1 MFALIDGNN
10 FYVSCERVFRPVLEG
25 RPVIVLSNN
34 DGCAI
39 ARSNEAKDLGV
50 KMGHPWFQVK
60 RAWPDAGIT
69 ALSAN
74 FALYGD
80 MSSRLMGIA
89 AGLGPSQEVYSIDET
104 FIGMAGVPGDLVKRS
119 RAVRVRISQWTGLP
133 TCVGIGP
140 TKTLA
145 KLANHVAKTAER
157 KPGSYP
163 AELAAVCNLA
173 SLPASE
179 LDTVMAATDVG
190 EVWGI
195 GPRIAVDADSNLTRR
210 AD

>member
-1 MFALIDGNN
+1 
-10 FYVSCERVFRPVLEG
+10 
-25 RPVIVLSNN
+25 
-34 DGCAI
+34 
-39 ARSNEAKDLGV
+39 
-50 KMGHPWFQVK
+50 MGAPWFEIEHLAQS
-60 RAWPDAGIT
+60 AGLV

-145 KLANHVAKTAER
+145 KLTCPLPPYQSNVGS
-157 KPGSYP
+157 PG
-163 AELAAVCNLA
+163 LK
-173 SLPASE
+173 
-179 LDTVMAATDVG
+179 G
-190 EVWGI
+190 
-195 GPRIAVDADSNLTRR
+195 
-210 AD
+210 